1 MPRMRT
7 IFIDFGNVLGFF
19 DHSRAVAQL
28 VGHSP
33 LDADALDHAVYG
45 GQAMDDYESGR
56 LSTAEFFEI
65 SRVAGQLTCTQA
77 EFVRAF
83 SDIFTRNDHVC
94 ELIPTLARRYRLV
107 LASNTCDAHYLRY
120 SEDFA
125 DVLAHFSALC
135 TSHEAKARKPLA
147 AYYDYCQLQA
157 QAAPTECLF
166 LDDLSRNVSAA
177 EAHGWRGLLYHP
189 RLDLPAE
196 LRAAG
201 IVLD

>member
-1 MPRMRT
+1 MRT
-7 IFIDFGNVLGFF
+7 LFIDFGNVLGFF

-28 VGHSP
+28 VNHSP

-56 LSTAEFFEI
+56 LTTAEFFAI
-65 SRVAGQLTCTQA
+65 SRDAGQLSCSQA

-83 SDIFTRNDHVC
+83 ADIFTRNGHVC
-94 ELIPTLARRYRLV
+94 GLIPTLAKRYRLV

-120 SEDFA
+120 SEDYA
-125 DVLAHFSALC
+125 DVLAHFSAFC

-147 AYYDYCQLQA
+147 SYYTYCQA
-157 QAAPTECLF
+157 HAAAEPHECLF
-166 LDDLSRNVSAA
+166 LDDLSRNIAAA

-196 LRAAG
+196 LHAAG